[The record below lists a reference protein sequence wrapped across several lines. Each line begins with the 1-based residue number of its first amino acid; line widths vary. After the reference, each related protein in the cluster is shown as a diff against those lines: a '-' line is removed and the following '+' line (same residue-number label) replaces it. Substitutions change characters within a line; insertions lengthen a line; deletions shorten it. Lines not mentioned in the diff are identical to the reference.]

1 MLTFRM
7 RIGSRGFCV
16 YLFIYFATPLWH
28 MELPRPGR
36 EPALQSLSM
45 PQLRQPRVLN
55 PLHEARNQTPS
66 YKDNAR
72 CLTAEPPQ

>member
-36 EPALQSLSM
+36 EPALQILSM
-45 PQLRQPRVLN
+45 PQLRQPRILN
-55 PLHEARNQTPS
+55 SLHEARNQTPS
-66 YKDNAR
+66 LQRQRQVLN
-72 CLTAEPPQ
+72 C